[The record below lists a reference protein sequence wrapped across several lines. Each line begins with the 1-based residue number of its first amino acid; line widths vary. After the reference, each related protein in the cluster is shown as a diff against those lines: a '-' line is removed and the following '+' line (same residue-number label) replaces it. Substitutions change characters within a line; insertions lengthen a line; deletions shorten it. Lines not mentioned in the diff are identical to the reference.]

1 MMQAVVQDMTGNDL
15 ATYLQKTY
23 IIVHKIN
30 ETRQTGTVFC
40 ICSFNFLKLNRENMK
55 KHCAFFTENFWKTDL
70 LFIT

>member
-1 MMQAVVQDMTGNDL
+1 MEVVMVTPKLNYHRLQCSTVVQDMTGNDL

-40 ICSFNFLKLNRENMK
+40 I
-55 KHCAFFTENFWKTDL
+55 
-70 LFIT
+70 